1 MKKNPTLEKHGV
13 TSSIPRPPPK
23 KTKRRDD
30 DKGIRDFHNAL
41 TYGQKKYWS
50 WWLDFTP

>member
-13 TSSIPRPPPK
+13 TSSIPQPLPT
-23 KTKRRDD
+23 KTNRRDD

-41 TYGQKKYWS
+41 TYGQ
-50 WWLDFTP
+50 